1 MKQVWEI
8 DKEMAKRGVVNPFE
22 LTEFDSWVNEATRK
36 DINSLVDKFGNNV
49 FGLKFWDWI
58 ILKGN
63 ELRNICNFGVDIV
76 FLKKD
81 LEKVKEAIEEYRKS
95 VEKKGWNQKL
105 DKQIVDKLFSLALYS
120 AMWV

>member
-1 MKQVWEI
+1 MKRVWEI